1 MLGFQRKHF
10 LLDTQSESW
19 IFIHHKKSKADSC
32 LHRQLHP
39 VYFSP
44 SVLQHVYVCP
54 SSSKNGS
61 LFMQQA
67 AKAVCVCLQQ
77 KCIIQQSHCHSF
89 RCWQERF
96 FFFHLF
102 IFPCESRSSEGA
114 IIHLLLHSGMWWPF
128 ACYPSLP
135 SHNLAGLIQII
146 THERAGGLAS
156 YRVM

>member
-39 VYFSP
+39 VHFSMCRFAQISQKMDLNSCNKQP
-44 SVLQHVYVCP
+44 KQCLSSAEMHNSTVSLPQLQML
-54 SSSKNGS
+54 KRMIF
-61 LFMQQA
+61 L
-67 AKAVCVCLQQ
+67 
-77 KCIIQQSHCHSF
+77 
-89 RCWQERF
+89 
-96 FFFHLF
+96 LF

-114 IIHLLLHSGMWWPF
+114 IIHLLLHSGLLWPF
-128 ACYPSLP
+128 SSFPSLP
-135 SHNLAGLIQII
+135 SDNLAGLIQII

-156 YRVM
+156 YSIV